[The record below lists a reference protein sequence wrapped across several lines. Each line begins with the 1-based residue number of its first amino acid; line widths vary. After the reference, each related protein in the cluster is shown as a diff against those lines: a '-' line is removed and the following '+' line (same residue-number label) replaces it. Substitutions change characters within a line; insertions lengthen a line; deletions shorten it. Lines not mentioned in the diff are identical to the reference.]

1 MNKQE
6 FQQTIKNM
14 KPLKFF
20 TAVTLNEAYEAGF
33 KEAKGN
39 ALCNSCFL
47 SEPEKPVVPQYVADF
62 YESIKDSFEW
72 SLYSLCID
80 FHKRELQEDLFDWFK
95 LGVNKP
101 IETLVKMKLYGY
113 EVEKEQL
120 YTVEIPNP
128 NGDGYGV
135 VYLGRNEYNKIELRI
150 WDCYSSIEFS
160 GNWKKFDNAQLTES
174 EIKGDFGWAWK
185 FAKEVEE

>member
-6 FQQTIKNM
+6 LIEK
-14 KPLKFF
+14 LKRHLM
-20 TAVTLNEAYEAGF
+20 VMSEVEGSEYD
-33 KEAKGN
+33 KGYKY
-39 ALCNSCFL
+39 ATKQHLAMIVEL
-47 SEPEKPVVPQYVADF
+47 DEPEKPVVPKFVADF

-72 SLYSLCID
+72 SLYKLSVD
-80 FHKRELQEDLFDWFK
+80 FDNRKLQGDLSVWFDRDD
-95 LGVNKP
+95 NKP

-174 EIKGDFGWAWK
+174 EIKEDFEWAWP
-185 FAKEVEE
+185 FAKEVKE

>member
-1 MNKQE
+1 
-6 FQQTIKNM
+6 M
-14 KPLKFF
+14 KPPKFF

-33 KEAKGN
+33 EEAKGN

-72 SLYSLCID
+72 SLYNLCID
-80 FHKRELQEDLFDWFK
+80 YQKLELQEDLHEWFRCD
-95 LGVNKP
+95 VNKP
-101 IETLVKMKLYGY
+101 IETLVKMKLFGY
-113 EVEKEQL
+113 EVEKKQL

-128 NGDGYGV
+128 NASGYGKT
-135 VYLGRNEYNKIELRI
+135 YLAKNKDGKVEL
-150 WDCYSSIEFS
+150 YSWSSYTSIDFDD
-160 GNWKKFDNAQLTES
+160 NWKQEENAQLTES
-174 EIKGDFGWAWK
+174 EIKQDFEWAFR